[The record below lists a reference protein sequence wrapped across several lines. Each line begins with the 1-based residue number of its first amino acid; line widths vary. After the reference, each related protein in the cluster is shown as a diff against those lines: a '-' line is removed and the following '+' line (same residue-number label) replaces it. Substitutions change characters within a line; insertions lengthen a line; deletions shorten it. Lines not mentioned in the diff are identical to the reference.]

1 MFGES
6 TGRLLC
12 SLFAVVDKR
21 MGLPL
26 LLTAGFTGCVDQTN
40 VGILPVQPGYCHIDE
55 GGTGYLH
62 RLTGSAMELSDGN
75 H

>member
-12 SLFAVVDKR
+12 RFFAVVDKR
-21 MGLPL
+21 VGLSL
-26 LLTAGFTGCVDQTN
+26 LRTAGFTGCADQMN

-55 GGTGYLH
+55 GGTG
-62 RLTGSAMELSDGN
+62 
-75 H
+75 